1 MRTRAGSEYS
11 ESPIPPATPDD
22 PHTTM
27 EMDALDAAISS
38 LDSNAP
44 VTTDALAQLL
54 RGLAVTLTKSLQ
66 DTIAKKD
73 AQIGELQVRVVSLE
87 ERCDDLEQYSRRN
100 TVRIRGLAESANE
113 ETDGLVKEFAAH
125 KLDVKIGT
133 SDLVRSHRV
142 GRKTEDRST
151 PRDIIVRFTTHNTKT
166 AVMRNARKLKGTHL
180 FINEDM
186 TRSRATIAWEART
199 LKRERKILD
208 TWTRDGTIFVKV
220 GDNVVKSFVTP
231 RTWKAFTLKL

>member
-1 MRTRAGSEYS
+1 M
-11 ESPIPPATPDD
+11 
-22 PHTTM
+22 
-27 EMDALDAAISS
+27 
-38 LDSNAP
+38 
-44 VTTDALAQLL
+44 TTDALAQLL

-142 GRKTEDRST
+142 GRKTEDRSA
-151 PRDIIVRFTTHNTKT
+151 PRDIIVRFTTHNTK
-166 AVMRNARKLKGTHL
+166 ARFILLTPTSRRQSAAQILTHTNIGPVHTPAFAADDL
-180 FINEDM
+180 SL
-186 TRSRATIAWEART
+186 RSIR
-199 LKRERKILD
+199 LD
-208 TWTRDGTIFVKV
+208 GV
-220 GDNVVKSFVTP
+220 GIRRVQFS
-231 RTWKAFTLKL
+231 